1 MTRLIGDADKA
12 ECKVDKLRS
21 ITSKLDEKEIEVE
34 AEIFKAMADPCRL
47 KILSLLREGELCVC
61 EIMVG
66 VDRPQS
72 STSHHLSILK
82 DAGLIKERKDGRWSR
97 YRLSEGAVIEMLNLV
112 KLMKEAKVLRE
123 ATINDEIQYIC
134 KLQRVLRSGNSDAF
148 LDSFCS
154 CGGRRL
160 QLQWGQLG
168 SQWFPEL

>member
-1 MTRLIGDADKA
+1 MACIPKEAVSRMTRLIGDAGKA

-21 ITSKLDEKEIEVE
+21 ITSKLDENEIEVE

-66 VDRPQS
+66 LDRPQS

-97 YRLSEGAVIEMLNLV
+97 YRLSEGAVIEILNQAGLI
-112 KLMKEAKVLRE
+112 KESNFYRGDNK
-123 ATINDEIQYIC
+123 
-134 KLQRVLRSGNSDAF
+134 
-148 LDSFCS
+148 
-154 CGGRRL
+154 
-160 QLQWGQLG
+160 
-168 SQWFPEL
+168 

>member
-1 MTRLIGDADKA
+1 MAEVSDEAVNRMTRLIGNADKA
-12 ECKVDKLRS
+12 ECKVNKLRC
-21 ITSKLDEKEIEVE
+21 ITNKLDETQIKAE

-61 EIMVG
+61 EIMVA

-112 KLMKEAKVLRE
+112 KLVTSPHAPEGAELPDSIVDLSKRE
-123 ATINDEIQYIC
+123 SNERGAIHPI
-134 KLQRVLRSGNSDAF
+134 
-148 LDSFCS
+148 
-154 CGGRRL
+154 
-160 QLQWGQLG
+160 
-168 SQWFPEL
+168 P

>member
-1 MTRLIGDADKA
+1 MEDLLRKHKKVNDQNEQLFEARNAKPSGPKKLLLQLRGDHFMACVPEEAVNRMTRLIGDADKA
-12 ECKVDKLRS
+12 ECNVNKLRS
-21 ITSKLDEKEIEVE
+21 IASKLDEKDIEVE
-34 AEIFKAMADPCRL
+34 AELFKAMADPCRL

-112 KLMKEAKVLRE
+112 KLMK
-123 ATINDEIQYIC
+123 
-134 KLQRVLRSGNSDAF
+134 S
-148 LDSFCS
+148 
-154 CGGRRL
+154 
-160 QLQWGQLG
+160 
-168 SQWFPEL
+168 

>member
-1 MTRLIGDADKA
+1 MARLIGDTDKA
-12 ECKVDKLRS
+12 ECKVEKLRS
-21 ITSKLDEKEIEVE
+21 ITSKLDEMEIETE

-82 DAGLIKERKDGRWSR
+82 DAGLIRERKDGRWSR

-112 KLMKEAKVLRE
+112 KILRE
-123 ATINDEIQYIC
+123 ADIEREAI
-134 KLQRVLRSGNSDAF
+134 K
-148 LDSFCS
+148 
-154 CGGRRL
+154 
-160 QLQWGQLG
+160 
-168 SQWFPEL
+168 